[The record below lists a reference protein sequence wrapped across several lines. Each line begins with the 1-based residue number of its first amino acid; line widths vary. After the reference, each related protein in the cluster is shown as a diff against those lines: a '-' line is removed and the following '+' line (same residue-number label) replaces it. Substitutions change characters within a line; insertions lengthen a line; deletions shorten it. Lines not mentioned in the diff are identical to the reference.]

1 MIILMLS
8 YAQKQKIAF
17 VVLTRTFIKLKELW
31 TLLVGYEAKLLIEHN
46 LTRLYGA
53 GRMFM

>member
-46 LTRLYGA
+46 LTS
-53 GRMFM
+53 